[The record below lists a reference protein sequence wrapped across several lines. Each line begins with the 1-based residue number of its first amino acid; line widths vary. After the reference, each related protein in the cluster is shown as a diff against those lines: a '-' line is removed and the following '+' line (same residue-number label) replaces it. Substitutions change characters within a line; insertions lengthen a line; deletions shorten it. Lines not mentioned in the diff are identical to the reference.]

1 MSDRKLRK
9 STLNASERVK
19 QREETRNLLKEI
31 KRRRAV
37 YSGAI
42 DEIET
47 QIDDIETAPTADP
60 VDDVDDSSADEY
72 IDPLKAVK
80 SPRKVVLDSEVSNV
94 HRSSSCPDSAWSTQN
109 QFFPEGCVTTPI
121 LLAPGTSNVCSLR
134 PSIPS
139 PRLAL
144 RSILERETDEV
155 FEEEIE
161 NLEEVREEEVFDNQ
175 EESPRVIE
183 GSASLGEPH
192 NSANSSMDD
201 AIFNNKLVQINL
213 EIDKVDIRLQKFT
226 KDDVNLI
233 HKDECL
239 AKLQR
244 IEDAEE
250 ACQAKILEF
259 IYELNG
265 TDAGDAT
272 KIVTLRNLSAALMQR
287 VKQNANEVA
296 IKMAELLRSTPL
308 SEVENAMIDL

>member
-19 QREETRNLLKEI
+19 QREETRNLLIEI

-94 HRSSSCPDSAWSTQN
+94 QRSSSCPDSAWSTQN

-155 FEEEIE
+155 FEEEGE
-161 NLEEVREEEVFDNQ
+161 NLEEVREEEVFDKQ
-175 EESPRVIE
+175 EENPRVIE
-183 GSASLGEPH
+183 GSVSLGEPP
-192 NSANSSMDD
+192 NSVNSSMDD
-201 AIFNNKLVQINL
+201 ATFKRKLV
-213 EIDKVDIRLQKFT
+213 
-226 KDDVNLI
+226 
-233 HKDECL
+233 
-239 AKLQR
+239 
-244 IEDAEE
+244 
-250 ACQAKILEF
+250 
-259 IYELNG
+259 
-265 TDAGDAT
+265 
-272 KIVTLRNLSAALMQR
+272 
-287 VKQNANEVA
+287 
-296 IKMAELLRSTPL
+296 
-308 SEVENAMIDL
+308 

>member
-1 MSDRKLRK
+1 M
-9 STLNASERVK
+9 
-19 QREETRNLLKEI
+19 
-31 KRRRAV
+31 
-37 YSGAI
+37 
-42 DEIET
+42 
-47 QIDDIETAPTADP
+47 
-60 VDDVDDSSADEY
+60 
-72 IDPLKAVK
+72 KAVK

-94 HRSSSCPDSAWSTQN
+94 QRSSSCPDSAWSTQN

-121 LLAPGTSNVCSLR
+121 LLAPGTSNVRSLR

-155 FEEEIE
+155 FEEESE

-183 GSASLGEPH
+183 GSASLGESP

-233 HKDECL
+233 HK
-239 AKLQR
+239 
-244 IEDAEE
+244 
-250 ACQAKILEF
+250 
-259 IYELNG
+259 
-265 TDAGDAT
+265 
-272 KIVTLRNLSAALMQR
+272 
-287 VKQNANEVA
+287 
-296 IKMAELLRSTPL
+296 
-308 SEVENAMIDL
+308 